1 MGNLTSKLPSSIFIH
16 FHKLFLFNGLIYVV
30 QKHPENNYRSK
41 SLFFYIKQETYVV
54 IRSTQQGP
62 KKPGDAGGCVG
73 PAQHLSEVPQ
83 IPAQPGKGLSVREL
97 RKISGLEKLVTHSVD
112 RKSVTLQ
119 RKRWQTQALPTDL
132 SGIPHQQ
139 KTVQQNCLRKQ
150 GRELLSNFSMSI

>member
-62 KKPGDAGGCVG
+62 KKPGDEGGCVG

-97 RKISGLEKLVTHSVD
+97 RKVSGLEKLGTHSVD
-112 RKSVTLQ
+112 RKSDSLEGKVE
-119 RKRWQTQALPTDL
+119 TQALPTDL

-139 KTVQQNCLRKQ
+139 RTGQQNCLRKQ
-150 GRELLSNFSMSI
+150 GRELLSNLSMSI